1 MATQASQAQSIQ
13 WSSYGINA
21 ILALVVAS
29 AANAIVYLVASTLDA
44 IPETVLVGP
53 MSLPITLFPV
63 VSATMLGA
71 VAGIIVYA
79 LLLRFTRQ
87 PQRIFM
93 GMAAVVL
100 VLTIGPTLTLGAPV
114 EMVIALN
121 VMHVVAG
128 VAVVVMLTRS
138 TYR

>member
-1 MATQASQAQSIQ
+1 MTTQASQAQPIR
-13 WSSYGINA
+13 WSNYGINA
-21 ILALVVAS
+21 VLALVVAS
-29 AANAIVYLVASTLDA
+29 VANAVVYFVASALGA

-63 VSATMLGA
+63 VSATTMGA
-71 VAGIIVYA
+71 IAGIIVYA

-87 PQRIFM
+87 SKRIFM

-100 VLTIGPTLTLGAPV
+100 VLAIGPTLTLGAPV
-114 EMVIALN
+114 GMVIALN

-128 VAVVVMLTRS
+128 VAVVAVLTRNA
-138 TYR
+138 